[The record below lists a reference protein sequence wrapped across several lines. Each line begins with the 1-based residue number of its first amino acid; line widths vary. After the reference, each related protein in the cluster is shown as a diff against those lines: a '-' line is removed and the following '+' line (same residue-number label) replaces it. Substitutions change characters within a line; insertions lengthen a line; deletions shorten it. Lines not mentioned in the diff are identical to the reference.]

1 MSLHLTSPL
10 ELKFVA
16 GSGAFE
22 GYASVFH
29 ITDSAN
35 DRVQPGAF
43 QKSLAAAR
51 AENRLPPL
59 LWQHDAQKPIGIW
72 RDMFEDSHG
81 LFVRGELFVND
92 IAQAREAYK
101 LMREGVVTG
110 LSIGYRTIQSQ
121 RDAKSGARLL
131 TEVELLEVS
140 MVTFPA
146 NTMARVRH
154 VKSLLADGHIPSE
167 REFEAFLREA
177 GLSRKQA
184 KGLIAHGY
192 KALISDGYK
201 APGARDAASPADDD
215 DETQAAIRRLAEN
228 MHRAAAFLSPLSF
241 DKE

>member
-16 GSGAFE
+16 GSGTFE

-29 ITDSAN
+29 VTDSAN
-35 DRVQPGAF
+35 DRVVPGAF
-43 QKSLAAAR
+43 KKSIAAAQ
-51 AENRLPPL
+51 AESRLPPL

-72 RDMFEDSHG
+72 HDMFEDSHG
-81 LFVRGELFVND
+81 LFVRGELFVDD

-110 LSIGYRTIQSQ
+110 LSIGYRTVQSE
-121 RDAKSGARLL
+121 RDAKSGTRLL

-146 NTMARVRH
+146 NTMARIRH
-154 VKSLLADGHIPSE
+154 VKSLLDDGQIPSE

-192 KALISDGYK
+192 KAI
-201 APGARDAASPADDD
+201 GARDAPSPADNAD
-215 DETQAAIRRLAEN
+215 TLAALRRLADEV
-228 MHRAAAFLSPLSF
+228 RQSAVFLSSLSSH
-241 DKE
+241 KE